1 MLPFPSFKLER
12 PDTLSEL
19 IDLAAIPDARLVA
32 GGTDLLPNIKHR
44 IERPPLVVSLGGVS
58 SLHGIT
64 QTDEELVIGATTS
77 LSEVAAHDGVTRHY
91 PALAEACRTVAT
103 STIQEMGT
111 LGGNVMLDTRCRY
124 LNQPDGWRNAIGGCL
139 KCNGNVCHVAPT
151 GNGCY
156 AAHSADTVPVL
167 WVMGAHLA
175 LVSANGERNIPISA
189 LYSDDGIRRTTMQRG
204 EILTAIHL
212 PTPRGFV
219 AHRKLR
225 MRGSIDYPLL
235 LCAVRREGTGATA
248 VLSAIGPQPIVVHVE
263 QASELVEAAWAAVKP
278 LNTHMAST
286 TWRRHMVRVE
296 VKRALEATT
305 R

>member
-12 PDTLSEL
+12 PDTLTEL
-19 IDLAAIPDARLVA
+19 IELAAIPDARLVA
-32 GGTDLLPNIKHR
+32 GGTDLLPNLKHR
-44 IERPPLVVSLGGVS
+44 IERPKVVVSLAGVGG
-58 SLHGIT
+58 LHGIT
-64 QTDEELVIGATTS
+64 HTDEELVIGATTS
-77 LSEVAAHDGVTRHY
+77 LSEVAAHPNVARHY

-139 KCNGNVCHVAPT
+139 KCDGNVCHVAPS
-151 GNGCY
+151 GKGCY

-167 WVMGAHLA
+167 WLMGAQLT
-175 LVSANGERNIPISA
+175 LLSAQGERKIPISA
-189 LYSDDGIRRTTMQRG
+189 LYGDDGIHRTTIQRG
-204 EILTAIHL
+204 EILTTIHL
-212 PTPRGFV
+212 PAPRGFV

-225 MRGSIDYPLL
+225 MRGAIDYPLL
-235 LCAVRREGTGATA
+235 LCAVRREGSGATA
-248 VLSAIGPQPIVVHVE
+248 ILSAIGPQPIVVQVD
-263 QASELVEAAWAAVKP
+263 QASDLAEAAWAAAKP

-296 VKRALEATT
+296 VQRALEATT

>member
-12 PDTLSEL
+12 PDKLTDL
-19 IDLAAIPDARLVA
+19 IALAAIPDARLVA
-32 GGTDLLPNIKHR
+32 GGTDLLPNLKHR
-44 IERPPLVVSLGGVS
+44 IEKPPIVVAMTRVDG
-58 SLHGIT
+58 LHGIT
-64 QTDEELVIGATTS
+64 QTDDELVIGATTT
-77 LSEVAAHDGVTRHY
+77 LSEVAAHPSVVRHY
-91 PALAEACRTVAT
+91 PALADACRTVAT

-139 KCNGNVCHVAPT
+139 KCDGNVCHVAPS
-151 GNGCY
+151 GSGCY

-167 WVMGAHLA
+167 WVMGAQLT
-175 LVSANGERNIPISA
+175 LISENGERKIAISD
-189 LYSDDGIRRTTMQRG
+189 LYQEDGIHRTSLQRG

-225 MRGSIDYPLL
+225 LRGSIDYPLL
-235 LCAVRREGTGATA
+235 LCAVRREGSGATA
-248 VLSAIGPQPIVVHVE
+248 VLSAIGPQPIVIQVDR
-263 QASELVEAAWAAVKP
+263 ASELVEAAWAATKP

-286 TWRRHMVRVE
+286 SWRRHMVRVE